1 MCNGV
6 QHAKRFNGQIRPL
19 MVRSSHLTDAQVRA
33 KKNSDQSTGIMRIS
47 GWKIFLWSRQGELVR
62 LGVAYRCSFAQSP
75 CALRA
80 VWMHLT
86 TVVFAAC
93 IHFTP
98 TRVLAGESAYA
109 ASVEVWSAIT
119 ATSMN
124 AGAGIAASLEA
135 VDRRDTRFS
144 SLPVSAIG
152 LPGNSGLVEIP
163 PLPASTLLAAE
174 TPNGRV
180 AQVIP
185 VQVASI
191 GVTCRSVITGPPE
204 NFHHTVHM
212 TISNPNDCGACGA
225 SVIAASMR
233 VTDQI

>member
-1 MCNGV
+1 M
-6 QHAKRFNGQIRPL
+6 KRFNGQIRPL

-47 GWKIFLWSRQGELVR
+47 GWKIFLWSRQGVLAR

-86 TVVFAAC
+86 ALVFAAC

-124 AGAGIAASLEA
+124 AGGGDCGLTGSSGPSGYSLLESAGRLSVCQATAALSRS
-135 VDRRDTRFS
+135 RRC
-144 SLPVSAIG
+144 
-152 LPGNSGLVEIP
+152 
-163 PLPASTLLAAE
+163 LPARCWQPRPRTA
-174 TPNGRV
+174 GWR
-180 AQVIP
+180 
-185 VQVASI
+185 
-191 GVTCRSVITGPPE
+191 RSFQPGLRR
-204 NFHHTVHM
+204 
-212 TISNPNDCGACGA
+212 SG
-225 SVIAASMR
+225 
-233 VTDQI
+233 